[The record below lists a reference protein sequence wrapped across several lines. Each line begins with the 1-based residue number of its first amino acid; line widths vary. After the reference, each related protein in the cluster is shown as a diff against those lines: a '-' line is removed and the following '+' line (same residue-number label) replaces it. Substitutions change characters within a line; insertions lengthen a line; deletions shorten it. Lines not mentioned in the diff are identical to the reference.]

1 MAPLL
6 SVALAKLINMPFTV
20 ASPMQP
26 TNGLTVGTAPGAVA
40 SPLGR
45 PPK

>member
-6 SVALAKLINMPFTV
+6 SVALAKLINTPFTV
-20 ASPMQP
+20 ASPMHP
-26 TNGLTVGTAPGAVA
+26 MNGFDVATVPGNAVC
-40 SPLGR
+40 SVGK